1 MVSAQTL
8 RLLADIGFMAT
19 SEGLSPQ
26 ASNLFKAIEHARP
39 DSVLPHI
46 GNALNKMNMNEHQ
59 EALEILE
66 KKALKLEP
74 ENPTIK
80 AFMGMALMMLGR
92 NSESERC
99 LLALT
104 TSEDTLAAN
113 LASNLLLEL
122 KQNANKKS
130 SPGPH

>member
-1 MVSAQTL
+1 MVSAETL

-19 SEGLSPQ
+19 SGGFSPQ
-26 ASNLFKAIEHARP
+26 AASLFNAVEQARP
-39 DSVLPHI
+39 QSVLPHI
-46 GNALNKMNMNEHQ
+46 GNALNSMNMNRHQ

-74 ENPTIK
+74 ENPTVK

-99 LLALT
+99 LTALI
-104 TSEDTLAAN
+104 SSDDALAAN
-113 LASNLLLEL
+113 LASNLLNEL
-122 KQNANKKS
+122 KQQGNKKS
-130 SPGPH
+130 SGVQ

>member
-1 MVSAQTL
+1 MVSAETL

-19 SEGLSPQ
+19 SGGFSPQ
-26 ASNLFKAIEHARP
+26 AASLFNAVGQARP
-39 DSVLPHI
+39 QSVLPHI
-46 GNALNKMNMNEHQ
+46 GNALNSMNMNRHQ

-74 ENPTIK
+74 ENPTVK

-99 LLALT
+99 LTALI
-104 TSEDTLAAN
+104 SSDDALAAN
-113 LASNLLLEL
+113 LASNLLNEL
-122 KQNANKKS
+122 KQQGSKKS
-130 SPGPH
+130 SGVQ

>member
-1 MVSAQTL
+1 MVSAETL

-19 SEGLSPQ
+19 SGGFSSQ
-26 ASNLFKAIEHARP
+26 AASLFNAVGQARP
-39 DSVLPHI
+39 QSVLPHI
-46 GNALNKMNMNEHQ
+46 GNALNSMNMNRHQ

-74 ENPTIK
+74 ENPTVK

-99 LLALT
+99 LTALI
-104 TSEDTLAAN
+104 SSDDALAAN
-113 LASNLLLEL
+113 LASNLLNEL
-122 KQNANKKS
+122 KQQGNKKS
-130 SPGPH
+130 SGVQ

>member
-1 MVSAQTL
+1 MVSAETL

-19 SEGLSPQ
+19 SGGFSPQ
-26 ASNLFKAIEHARP
+26 AASLFNAVGQARP
-39 DSVLPHI
+39 QSVLPHI
-46 GNALNKMNMNEHQ
+46 GNALNSMNMNRHQ

-74 ENPTIK
+74 ENPTVK

-99 LLALT
+99 LTALI
-104 TSEDTLAAN
+104 SSDDALAAN
-113 LASNLLLEL
+113 LASNLLNEL
-122 KQNANKKS
+122 KQQGNKKS
-130 SPGPH
+130 SGVQ